1 MSDSLQY
8 FRHMDHTIALMLPFD
23 FQRLIADWGKLRR
36 AMVRSVPDAFTRDEW
51 AYMLMFLD
59 QDNLMRPFQQTF
71 GQPVNQ
77 PEAPLKLLVK
87 PRGEIALW
95 LPNNVS
101 LLGPLML
108 ILISL
113 TGNTL
118 RMKGGTRSENLTG
131 TFRDYVLTA
140 LDDCTLKRYLQDQT
154 TIDCFDR
161 EDERNREMAK
171 TAKVRLAFSS
181 DEAAHAIESMPHPTG
196 SLGMY
201 FTDKRSEAWMEYD
214 ALSDEALDNLIKVFS
229 IFGQA
234 GCTSPR
240 RVVLIGG
247 DNEQATALKLHLL
260 KRWPKAALRV
270 PPHTASENIMARQ
283 WAVALGWDAE
293 LAANNG
299 AVIAVGNRNLPD
311 FSSHMSLPIVWADL
325 ESAVSEL
332 APNIQTIGHH
342 LKDANDP
349 NWLNAIGASNVKRFV
364 PIGNMHHFGP
374 VWDGYGFWR
383 QLFEEIEVM
392 I

>member
-1 MSDSLQY
+1 MSDHLHY
-8 FRHMDHTIALMLPFD
+8 FRHLNGTIALMLHFD
-23 FQRLIADWGKLRR
+23 LQSLIADWCKLRG
-36 AMVRSVPDAFTRDEW
+36 AMVRSVPDAFKRDEW

-59 QDNLMRPFQQTF
+59 QDNLMRPYQQTF
-71 GQPVNQ
+71 GQPVSC
-77 PEAPLKLLVK
+77 PEGPLKLLVK

-101 LLGPLML
+101 LLGPLMM

-113 TGNTL
+113 TGNPL

-131 TFRDYVLTA
+131 TFRDYALSA
-140 LDDCTLKRYLQDQT
+140 LDDCALKRYLQDLT

-161 EDERNREMAK
+161 EDERNRKMAK

-181 DEAAHAIESMPHPTG
+181 DEAAHAIESMPHPTD

-201 FTDKRSEAWMEYD
+201 FTDKRSEAWIEFD
-214 ALSDEALDNLIKVFS
+214 ALSDAAVDNLIKVFS

-247 DNEQATALKLHLL
+247 NVEQATALKGNIL
-260 KRWPKAALRV
+260 KRWPVAAHRV

-283 WAVALGWDAE
+283 WAAALGWDAE

-299 AVIAVGNRNLPD
+299 AVIALGDRNLPA

-332 APNIQTIGHH
+332 PSNIQTIGYHF
-342 LKDANDP
+342 KDANDP
-349 NWLNAIGASNVKRFV
+349 KWLRAIGASNVKRFV

-383 QLFEEIEVM
+383 QLFEEIEVA

>member
-1 MSDSLQY
+1 MSEFLQY
-8 FRHMDHTIALMLPFD
+8 FRHIDHMIALMLPFD
-23 FQRLIADWGKLRR
+23 LQRLIEDWRKLRR
-36 AMVRSVPDAFTRDEW
+36 AMVRNVPAAFTRDEW

-59 QDNLMRPFQQTF
+59 QENLLRPFKHAF
-71 GQPVNQ
+71 GQPVDH
-77 PEAPLKLLVK
+77 PEGPPRLLIK

-113 TGNTL
+113 TGNPL
-118 RMKGGTRSENLTG
+118 RMKSGTRSENLTG
-131 TFRDYVLTA
+131 TFRDYVLSA
-140 LDDCTLKRYLQDQT
+140 LDDGVLKTYLQEQT
-154 TIDCFDR
+154 TIDSFDR
-161 EDERNREMAK
+161 EDQRNQVMA
-171 TAKVRLAFSS
+171 TNAKVRLAFSS

-196 SLGMY
+196 SLGIY
-201 FTDKRSEAWMEYD
+201 FTDKRSEAWIEYD
-214 ALSDEALDNLIKVFS
+214 ALSDEAVDNLIKVFS

-240 RVVLIGG
+240 RVVMIGG
-247 DNEQATALKLHLL
+247 DVDQAMALKLNLL
-260 KRWPKAALRV
+260 KRWSKTALRV

-283 WAVALGWDAE
+283 WAAALGWDAE

-299 AVIAVGNRNLPD
+299 AVIAVGDRKLPA
-311 FSSHMSLPIVWADL
+311 FSSQMSLPIVWADL

-332 APNIQTIGHH
+332 PPNMQSIGHH
-342 LKDANDP
+342 LNDANDP
-349 NWLNAIGASNVKRFV
+349 KWLKAIGNSNVKRFV

-383 QLFEEIEVM
+383 QLFEEIDFA